1 MKVEEAKAYV
11 LKAKKRID
19 VIQEELD
26 LISNY
31 EKAYENERD
40 SLVYEIKSIGMEN
53 YVRLRKELDEK
64 YNEYDNNVIRENI
77 LKIELKNIQIM
88 MINAAAVCLLDELSR
103 LPEKIINKPIHYKV
117 FQDAFNDAKKKAWS
131 EFEWIKCENW
141 KGEEY
146 LKSPFNSYISKGCY
160 SSNFEIGSSYDYH
173 QKIYLGCFINKDT
186 YKLDISA
193 AKSFVENLPI
203 IDVEEIKTL
212 VIEGLNTKEE
222 FSRKAAMLEEERKAA
237 MEKYKDISIS
247 A

>member
-1 MKVEEAKAYV
+1 MKATEAKAYI

-26 LISNY
+26 SISDY
-31 EKAYENERD
+31 EEAYKKERD
-40 SLVYEIKSIGMEN
+40 SLVYKIKSIGVKN
-53 YVRLRKELDEK
+53 YTRFKKELDEK
-64 YNEYDNNVIRENI
+64 YCEYDNNVIRENI
-77 LKIELKNIQIM
+77 LKVELKNIEIM
-88 MINAAAVCLLDELSR
+88 MVNAAAVCLLDELSR

-141 KGEEY
+141 EGEEY

-160 SSNFEIGSSYDYH
+160 SSSFEIGSSYDYH
-173 QKIYLGCFINKDT
+173 QKIYLECFINKDT
-186 YKLDISA
+186 YRLDISA
-193 AKSFVENLPI
+193 AKSYVENLPI
-203 IDVEEIKTL
+203 VDVEEIKTL
-212 VIEGLNTKEE
+212 VIEGLKTKEE
-222 FSRKAAMLEEERKAA
+222 FARKAAMLEEERKAA

>member
-1 MKVEEAKAYV
+1 MKATEAKAYI

-64 YNEYDNNVIRENI
+64 YNEYDNNTIRENI
-77 LKIELKNIQIM
+77 LKVELKNILNM
-88 MINAAAVCLLDELSR
+88 MVNAAAVCLLDELSTQ
-103 LPEKIINKPIHYKV
+103 PEKAINKPIHYKV
-117 FQDAFNDAKKKAWS
+117 FKEAFDNAKEKAWS
-131 EFEWIKCENW
+131 EFGWVKCENW

-146 LKSPFNSYISKGCY
+146 YISPFSSYISKGCY
-160 SSNFEIGSSYDYH
+160 SSSFEIGSCYDYH
-173 QKIYLGCFINKDT
+173 QKIYLGHFIDSDT
-186 YKLDISA
+186 SKLDISA
-193 AKSFVENLPI
+193 AKSYVENLPI
-203 IDVEEIKTL
+203 IDIEEIKTL
-212 VIEGLNTKEE
+212 VDEGLKTKEE
-222 FSRKAAMLEEERKAA
+222 FSRKAAMLEEERIAA
-237 MEKYKDISIS
+237 MKKFSCISIS